1 MDVRRPLTALFAV
14 CLAAAVGAAPASASV
29 VAADSFPIDDTFP
42 VGTCEGPDGTIYEM
56 EQHDVGAGWFHDQFR
71 GPAAQFRYD
80 EVWFGIEGGHITS
93 TYTNLTTGLS
103 WSGETHWL
111 EKDQRILEVDGN
123 RQLYLRANTTHSLIQ
138 APDGSV
144 VARGNNR
151 FEFTVSIDT
160 KGTPDTEDDVD
171 QFIEVVKA
179 AGRSTIG
186 DFCEDALRFTVPQ
199 G

>member
-1 MDVRRPLTALFAV
+1 MPVRVLITALSAL
-14 CLAAAVGAAPASASV
+14 CLAVAVGAPANAAV
-29 VAADSFPIDDTFP
+29 VASDTFEIDDTFS
-42 VGTCEGPDGTIYEM
+42 VGTCEGPDGTVYEM
-56 EQHDVGAGWFHDQFR
+56 EQHDLGEAWFHDQFR

-80 EVWFGIEGGHITS
+80 EVWFGIEGGHVTS

-151 FEFTVSIDT
+151 FEYTVRIDT
-160 KGTPDTEDDVD
+160 KGTPDTEDDVS
-171 QFIEVVKA
+171 QFVEVVKA

-186 DFCEDALRFTVPQ
+186 DFCEDALMYTVPQ
-199 G
+199 E